1 MSSDRHEA
9 VFYSRS
15 MKNKNEHTV
24 QTETPENRYA
34 LSTPDLWDRI
44 LSWRDRLASDEA
56 FMARVRAAL
65 AIDRAAASDAI
76 LEYLRFAYLAW
87 ISPTGAT
94 PSKAVD
100 ELWHAHLLFTRSYG
114 NFCLETRGQL
124 LHHEPG
130 EGVVDEAH
138 FRDAYRNTLSLY
150 RAEFGEP
157 PVRWWPRPEPVEAPP
172 AAPAG
177 NPRSSSGFAL
187 LLPGAILSAL
197 AWRYVG
203 PEVGLASAVAVLLV
217 AAVSVLGS
225 SATAGTG
232 RKRDRGGGSC
242 DGGGGGVVAA
252 GTGDPCSDGG
262 GGGGD
267 GCGGASCGSGCG
279 GGGCGGA

>member
-9 VFYSRS
+9 VLYSRS

-34 LSTPDLWDRI
+34 LSAPDLWARI
-44 LSWRDRLASDEA
+44 LPWRDRLASDEA
-56 FMARVRAAL
+56 LTTRIRVAL

-100 ELWHAHLLFTRSYG
+100 EVWHAHLLFTRSYG

-138 FRDAYRNTLSLY
+138 FRDAYRTTLDLY

-157 PVRWWPRPEPVEAPP
+157 PGRWWPQPAPVVSAV
-172 AAPAG
+172 G
-177 NPRSSSGFAL
+177 SSDAFPSLVL
-187 LLPGAILSAL
+187 LLPGIFLTAM
-197 AWRYVG
+197 AWKFLG
-203 PEVGLASAVAVLLV
+203 AEVGLLSTIILALIGLILLASSTAPASA
-217 AAVSVLGS
+217 S
-225 SATAGTG
+225 

-242 DGGGGGVVAA
+242 DGGGGLVAA
-252 GTGDPCSDGG
+252 EGGGGCPDGG
-262 GGGGD
+262 GGGG
-267 GCGGASCGSGCG
+267 GESCGGASCGSGCG
-279 GGGCGGA
+279 GGGCGGG